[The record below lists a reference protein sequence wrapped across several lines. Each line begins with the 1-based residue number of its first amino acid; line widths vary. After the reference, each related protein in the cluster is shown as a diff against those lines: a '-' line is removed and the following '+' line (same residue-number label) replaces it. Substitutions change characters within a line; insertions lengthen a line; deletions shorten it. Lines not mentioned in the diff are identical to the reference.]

1 MNNKNGQGD
10 HFKTRRLAARTTYA
24 VLLTVLVAAL
34 LGFLSLAGPTAY
46 ATNPAVWSLVWNDE
60 FAGPTGSTVDSNKW
74 SFDIGGNGWG
84 NNELETYTSRT
95 ANADLEGGLLVI
107 KTLKETFTG
116 PDNITRNYTSARL
129 LTKNKFSQAY
139 GRFEARIKIPYG
151 QGIWPAFWMLG
162 DNIGTTGWPT
172 CGEIDIMENI
182 GKEPSIVHGTF
193 HGPGYSGGNGVSAAY
208 TLTGSQKFSDDF
220 HTFAV
225 EWEPNVVRFYVD
237 GLLYKTRT
245 PADLPNGTSWVFDHP
260 FFIILNVAVGGG
272 WPGNPDSST
281 VFPQQ
286 MLVDYVRVY
295 QRATPSNVPV
305 LFTDEGASR
314 ALALDSVTFKRD
326 PFSVRNSDN
335 FSADRTTRLML
346 LSANLDLQ
354 PGDGPSLVAAQADDG
369 KGHTFPLA
377 VEWIGRLPGFDWIT
391 VVIAKLPDD
400 LLGANQA
407 VISVNAHNQSSNQV
421 SVSISP

>member
-1 MNNKNGQGD
+1 MKNGSAF
-10 HFKTRRLAARTTYA
+10 HFRRRRCAPGTIAGALLI
-24 VLLTVLVAAL
+24 VLLAVGAL
-34 LGFLSLAGPTAY
+34 LPASPIASAG
-46 ATNPAVWSLVWNDE
+46 NPAVWNLVWRDE
-60 FAGPTGSTVDSNKW
+60 FDGPSDSAVDSSKW
-74 SFDIGGNGWG
+74 YFDVGGKGWG

-95 ANADLEGGLLVI
+95 ANAHLEGGLLVI
-107 KTLKETFTG
+107 KALKETFTG
-116 PDNITRNYTSARL
+116 PDKVIRNYTSARL

-162 DNIGTTGWPT
+162 DNIDTAHWPN

-193 HGPGYSGGNGVSAAY
+193 HGPGYSGGGGVSASYA
-208 TLTGSQKFSDDF
+208 LPHGQKFSDDF
-220 HTFAV
+220 HTFAL
-225 EWEPNVVRFYVD
+225 EWEPDVMRFYVD
-237 GLLYKTRT
+237 RILYKTRT
-245 PADLPNGTSWVFDHP
+245 PADLPAGTTWVFDHP

-272 WPGNPDSST
+272 WPGNPDATT

-295 QRATPSNVPV
+295 QHATPSNVPV
-305 LFTDEGASR
+305 LFTDEGANR

-326 PFSVRNSDN
+326 PFSVRNSLN
-335 FSADRTTRLML
+335 FSSDRTTRLML

-354 PGDGPSLVAAQADDG
+354 PGDGPSIVTAQADDG

-377 VEWIGRLPGFDWIT
+377 VEWIGRLPSFDWIT
-391 VVIAKLPDD
+391 VVIAKLPDE
-400 LLGANQA
+400 LLGADQA
-407 VISVNAHNQSSNQV
+407 LISVTAHNQSSNQV
-421 SVSISP
+421 TVSISP